1 MPTWCQQ
8 FRSVFLLEVLWA
20 LLYGWNMGEHPQ
32 GDYENRVSVTTFV
45 SVAVAVP
52 VGLVAGATAAYVSF
66 GATFCVVWFS
76 FMRWP
81 K

>member
-1 MPTWCQQ
+1 ML
-8 FRSVFLLEVLWA
+8 R
-20 LLYGWNMGEHPQ
+20 YGWSVAEHPQ
-32 GDYENRVSVTTFV
+32 GDYENRVSVTTVV
-45 SVAVAVP
+45 SVAVAAL
-52 VGLVAGATAAYVSF
+52 VGLGAGATAAFVSF